1 MAYSGK
7 IQSVLNRSRPLPP
20 SKKELIFIR
29 RNKQQQQRKKTVN
42 SIPNVYWYIFRDIGW
57 AHSSKQRTTATVK
70 RAEGVYIIIVN
81 ECGSLLLSRFEGNQA
96 APLPIFFL
104 LALVKLHNLC
114 RFCSSLV
121 WLIFLF
127 CFILLLVSLIRPFLE
142 LGRNLGKTDSDYGG
156 DPLQRAWQ

>member
-1 MAYSGK
+1 MTPECKGPIVAKFKVFVIVADHSHP
-7 IQSVLNRSRPLPP
+7 I
-20 SKKELIFIR
+20 KELIFIR
-29 RNKQQQQRKKTVN
+29 RNKRQQQRKKHVH
-42 SIPNVYWYIFRDIGW
+42 WYIFRDISW
-57 AHSSKQRTTATVK
+57 AHSSKQRKTATVK

-81 ECGSLLLSRFEGNQA
+81 GCLLLSRFEGNHA

-104 LALVKLHNLC
+104 LPLVKLRDFCLV
-114 RFCSSLV
+114 CSSLV

-127 CFILLLVSLIRPFLE
+127 CFILLLVSWSRPFLE

>member
-7 IQSVLNRSRPLPP
+7 IQSVHNRSRPLPP
-20 SKKELIFIR
+20 PKKEFILIR
-29 RNKQQQQRKKTVN
+29 RNKQQQQRKKNVN

-81 ECGSLLLSRFEGNQA
+81 ECGSLLSRFEGNQA
-96 APLPIFFL
+96 APLPID
-104 LALVKLHNLC
+104 
-114 RFCSSLV
+114 FCLFCYTLV

-127 CFILLLVSLIRPFLE
+127 CFNLLLVSLIRPLLE

-156 DPLQRAWQ
+156 DSLQRAWQ